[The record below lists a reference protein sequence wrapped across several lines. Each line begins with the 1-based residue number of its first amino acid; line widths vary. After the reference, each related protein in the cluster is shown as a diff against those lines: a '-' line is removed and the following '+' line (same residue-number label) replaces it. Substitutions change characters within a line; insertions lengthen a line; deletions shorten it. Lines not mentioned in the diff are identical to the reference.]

1 MLLTFSG
8 RIEAVDGSERRVISG
23 MIAPYG
29 EIGNTSAGKVVFSP
43 GSISAADTNK
53 VKLLMSHDSTKPV
66 GRMMSMQSNNEGLY
80 ASFRISESTRGND
93 AILLAQEK
101 LMDGLSVGVEV
112 IASKPVDDYL
122 LVTAAKLR
130 EVSLVETAAFTSAA
144 VQKIAAQAEAV
155 AQLEAMTSTK
165 TVHTVIHTIETETE
179 SEEAVTTAPEPTE
192 TPVEATAA
200 QSVEAARA
208 IIRPSVMN
216 SQSVRSPI
224 KTNADYLHH
233 VIQAKLNPSSES
245 ALYIAAADASKTGFI
260 LNAADDSFTTNPAF
274 SPTQFM
280 PNVVQ
285 VNIGER
291 PVIDACGGT
300 RAIPAA
306 GMTISIPKITT
317 NGTVAT
323 TAEGAGPSETGI
335 TSAYVSGTVVKL
347 AGSQKWSVELMD
359 RGDPSFAAILMD
371 NMTRSYRKATEQAT
385 IAAIVAGGTQATGTA
400 ATAAGIT
407 SFISTESAAAYLATG
422 ETVAAYTAGVGQW
435 SLLQSSLDTTGRPIF
450 SAGQPMNSG
459 GSALATTLFGNV
471 QGIPLSVSANMVST
485 VIDESAFLIVPSAI
499 ELFESSQL
507 MLSVNIP
514 ASGEIEAMIYGYF
527 CPIVTL
533 AGGLRRFNLT

>member
-53 VKLLMSHDSTKPV
+53 VKLLMSHDSSKPV
-66 GRMMSMQSNNEGLY
+66 GRMMSMQSNNKGLY
-80 ASFRISESTRGND
+80 ASFKISESTRGND
-93 AILLAQEK
+93 AILLAQEQ

-179 SEEAVTTAPEPTE
+179 SEEAVTTAPEPTD

-260 LNAADDSFTTNPAF
+260 LNAAADSFQNNPAF

-347 AGSQKWSVELMD
+347 AGLQRWSVELQD
-359 RGDPSFAAILMD
+359 RSDPSFAAILMD